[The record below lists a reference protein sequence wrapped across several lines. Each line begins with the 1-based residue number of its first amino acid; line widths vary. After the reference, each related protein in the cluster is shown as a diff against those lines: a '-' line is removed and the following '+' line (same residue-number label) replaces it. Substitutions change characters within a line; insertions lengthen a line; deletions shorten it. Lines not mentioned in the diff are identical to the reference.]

1 MPPES
6 QQIPLR
12 ILAVDDEPAL
22 ARMVALILKKQGHRV
37 EVATSGD
44 SALNLLEQQ
53 EFDLVITDLGL
64 GSGINGWQ
72 VAEQVAQRWPRVR
85 VALATGWGA
94 GIDEADARA
103 RGIQAV
109 VAKPYT
115 AETLRAVVGRIAN
128 EIAAK
133 RGQEPARV
141 VD

>member
-1 MPPES
+1 
-6 QQIPLR
+6 
-12 ILAVDDEPAL
+12 
-22 ARMVALILKKQGHRV
+22 
-37 EVATSGD
+37 
-44 SALNLLEQQ
+44 
-53 EFDLVITDLGL
+53 VITDLGL
-64 GSGINGWQ
+64 GSGVNGWQ

-128 EIAAK
+128 GIAVD
-133 RGQEPARV
+133 RGEEPARV